1 MSSIAQK
8 VYSFML
14 EHAMLSGSRSALIA
28 VSGGPDSIGLLDIL
42 VRLLRRLGTTSEHF
56 SEAQQA
62 AGESGAGTASSIK
75 ADPGPGKHRAVEAG
89 SGHGTQPGFGLIL
102 AHLNHKLRGKA
113 ADDDARFVSELA
125 VRLGLPAILGAAEV
139 TTMASRLKIGIEEA
153 ARAARYSFLFRAA
166 RVSGADRIITGHTM
180 NDQVETFM
188 MRAARGAGTAGLAGM
203 APVRPA
209 HRFEG
214 IEGAIEFQGP
224 WSGTRSPGSP
234 CSEVAPVLIRPALC
248 LTREEIEQ
256 YCRERSLDF
265 RVDASNLN
273 NEFTR
278 NRIRQEVIPALCGI
292 EPQTV
297 RSIAR
302 TMEILGIDNE
312 ALDQLAARAFEAAR
326 KQQGGKEWRR
336 ATGVTLMCHV
346 LASQPR
352 AIQKRVILKA
362 LREVSSRGHEI
373 TSTHIDAVDALIL
386 GSRSGKQAE
395 LAGGVRV
402 WRERDRLVI
411 EKQTGEPT
419 PREIELTGTSSA
431 VIAGGFLIS
440 LERSV
445 PRTMFEELVH
455 RAKSQRVRDGRDWTM
470 AVLDDSLIPDTLI
483 IRSRRPG
490 ERAQVIGQA
499 GVNKLKKLMI
509 SHRIPVSRRASWPLV
524 FTRDSRYVWS
534 PGMPPSVEFAV
545 NRETRSLA
553 ILSATEE

>member
-14 EHAMLSGSRSALIA
+14 GHAMLSGSRSALIA

-42 VRLLRRLGTTSEHF
+42 VRLLRQLGTTSEHS

-62 AGESGAGTASSIK
+62 AGNSGAGTASSIK

-125 VRLGLPAILGAAEV
+125 VRLGLPAILGAADV
-139 TTMASRLKIGIEEA
+139 TTIGSRLKIGIEEA

-188 MRAARGAGTAGLAGM
+188 MRALRGSGTAGLAGM

-214 IEGAIEFQGP
+214 IEAAIEFQGP
-224 WSGTRSPGSP
+224 WSGPKSPGAT
-234 CSEVAPVLIRPALC
+234 CSEAVLLIRPALC

-256 YCRERSLDF
+256 YCRERSLEF
-265 RVDASNLN
+265 RLDASNLK

-326 KQQGGKEWRR
+326 KLQGGKEWRR

-362 LREVSSRGHEI
+362 LREVSSPGHEM
-373 TSTHIDAVDALIL
+373 TSTHIEAVDALIL
-386 GSRSGKQAE
+386 GGRSGKQVE

-411 EKQTGEPT
+411 EKQTDEPM

-431 VIAGGFLIS
+431 VMAGGFLIS

-445 PRTMFEELVH
+445 PQTMFEEIVN
-455 RAKSQRVRDGRDWTM
+455 RAKSQRVRDIRDWTI

-490 ERAQVIGQA
+490 ERAQVIGQT

-509 SHRIPVSRRASWPLV
+509 SHKIPVSRRASWPLA